1 MNSTSEIPKPIIQPR
16 GVLRVKTIELILSV
30 TEAYE
35 CPGSITGGFSADAI
49 RSNSFPWP
57 ALYQNVGRFIY
68 RHSAAGA
75 IAPRKGQ
82 KKTDGGSISPIF
94 QRRKDS
100 RRKIISRTRLA
111 AVTDVTK
118 NLKRTPL
125 SFSRD
130 RTSSLSTPRPQPTAD
145 SPCPESAIAF
155 ANAKATAGCV
165 SVVDASR
172 FSHLVFISRLTSNS
186 HASAR
191 ANTSSRAELGI
202 N

>member
-16 GVLRVKTIELILSV
+16 GVLRVRTIELILSV

-82 KKTDGGSISPIF
+82 KKPTAAAYRRFF
-94 QRRKDS
+94 QRARI
-100 RRKIISRTRLA
+100 R
-111 AVTDVTK
+111 
-118 NLKRTPL
+118 
-125 SFSRD
+125 
-130 RTSSLSTPRPQPTAD
+130 
-145 SPCPESAIAF
+145 SA
-155 ANAKATAGCV
+155 K
-165 SVVDASR
+165 
-172 FSHLVFISRLTSNS
+172 
-186 HASAR
+186 
-191 ANTSSRAELGI
+191 
-202 N
+202 